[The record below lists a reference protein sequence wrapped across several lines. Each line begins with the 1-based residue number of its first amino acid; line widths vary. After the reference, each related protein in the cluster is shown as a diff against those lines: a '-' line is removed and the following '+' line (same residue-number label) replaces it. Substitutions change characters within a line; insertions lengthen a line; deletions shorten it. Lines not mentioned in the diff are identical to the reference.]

1 MIHLKATKRRT
12 FGISPLGWNSGSWG
26 CPILSE
32 FIFSD
37 TDPMINVSPYK
48 ASASNGQTMCEIQ
61 NLLEL
66 WNGAEEIGDDIVLG
80 TVVRVEGSSYRKPG
94 ARMLITKTGKR
105 SGMISGG
112 CLEAEVSRKAWWLTE
127 SGPSIQSYGT
137 FFDDDNPS
145 PHGLGCGGT
154 VHLLLERGNSAAMAL
169 TTIRE
174 SVVSRV
180 HFAMLT
186 IVASEHPQMPCA
198 SRIIARQENEISSSL
213 ISLDAGSEGWR
224 QLNVVAT
231 RILKDRRSEYL
242 SLKVDGHQVEIFA
255 EYILP
260 PQALIIFGA
269 GDDTMPVVEF
279 ASGLGW
285 HVTVADSRSHLATS
299 ARFPQADKVVALKG
313 NDAFSSLRITP
324 DDAVVI
330 MTHSY
335 MQDQSLMRELLPQPV
350 AYLGLLGPRL
360 RSSRLI
366 AEIASEKGLSLDA
379 CIAKV
384 HSPVG
389 LDIGGD
395 NPAAI
400 ALSIVAGV
408 QAAVH
413 HRSSRGVN
421 WDDVQIR
428 RLPSGTAKDVRN
440 VFADDLSSTF
450 KIGV

>member
-1 MIHLKATKRRT
+1 M
-12 FGISPLGWNSGSWG
+12 
-26 CPILSE
+26 SE
-32 FIFSD
+32 
-37 TDPMINVSPYK
+37 TR
-48 ASASNGQTMCEIQ
+48 

-66 WNGAEEIGDDIVLG
+66 WKAAEAGDDDIILG

-94 ARMLITKTGKR
+94 ARMLLTKSGER

-127 SGPSIQSYGT
+127 SGPFVQSYGA

-174 SVVSRV
+174 SVVSRI
-180 HFAMLT
+180 HSAMLT
-186 IVASEHPQMPCA
+186 VIASEHPAMPRA
-198 SRIIARQENEISSSL
+198 SRIIARQAGEISSSL
-213 ISLDAGSEGWR
+213 ISLDPGSEGWR
-224 QLNVVAT
+224 LLNAIAA
-231 RILKDRRSEYL
+231 RALEDRRSEYV
-242 SLKVDGHQVEIFA
+242 SLKIDEHEVEVFA
-255 EYILP
+255 EYVAP

-269 GDDTMPVVEF
+269 GDDTVPVVEF

-285 HVTVADSRSHLATS
+285 HVTVADSRSHLATT
-299 ARFPQADKVVALKG
+299 ARFPQADKVVALKS
-313 NDAFSSLRITP
+313 DAASALSLFPLQMKP
-324 DDAVVI
+324 DDAVII

-335 MQDQSLMRELLPQPV
+335 MQDRSLMRELLPQPL

-366 AEIASEKGLSLDA
+366 AEIAAEIGLNLDA
-379 CIAKV
+379 CIGKV

-395 NPAAI
+395 NPSAI

-413 HRSSRGVN
+413 HRSSRHAD
-421 WDDVQIR
+421 WDDAQIWHQPSSIARDVQ
-428 RLPSGTAKDVRN
+428 N
-440 VFADDLSSTF
+440 VFADDVSPTY
-450 KIGV
+450 KIGA